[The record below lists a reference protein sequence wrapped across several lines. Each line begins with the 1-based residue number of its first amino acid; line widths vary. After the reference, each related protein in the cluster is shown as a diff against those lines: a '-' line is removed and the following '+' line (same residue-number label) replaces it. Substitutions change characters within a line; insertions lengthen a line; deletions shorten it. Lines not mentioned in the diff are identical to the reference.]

1 MIEPNHPRKKNH
13 LGDASIGGL
22 TPLAGGALVWLG
34 VTLLGVAVLVRSV
47 LDMAAS

>member
-13 LGDASIGGL
+13 LGDASI
-22 TPLAGGALVWLG
+22 GGALVWLG